1 MAAYIVEVLHPIE
14 AGKRIIRASTA
25 QQALRYVWRMNSAVK
40 GLSQDELLAA
50 IMDEGLEIE
59 DARSGQDEPSPPPSA
74 DGTET
79 YAHKIACPAGSSTP
93 IGKANCKCPE
103 LDL

>member
-25 QQALRYVWRMNSAVK
+25 QQALRYVWRMNSSVK

-59 DARSGQDEPSPPPSA
+59 DARSGTDDVPPPPSA
-74 DGTET
+74 DGNQT
-79 YAHKIACPAGSSTP
+79 YAHKIACPAGSETP
-93 IGKANCKCPE
+93 IGKGNCKCPD